1 MVARVCLVSGGT
13 GGHLMPAIVL
23 ARALRERGHAPLLV
37 TEGREVE
44 REFLER
50 EVSGVESAA
59 LPEGKPS
66 KLQLPLWLLKATLRA
81 RRMLK
86 ERNVDSVVSTGG
98 RASLPVALAARML
111 GKPVFLLEQNAVAGR
126 VNRMMLPFA
135 SRMYLGLP
143 GPDVS
148 RRSCFTGTP
157 LRPEIYRVDPQK
169 ARAALGLDPKLPV
182 VLVTGGSQGAQRLNE
197 VAPDAISSLKTRVQ
211 VLHLCGTGAVKSG
224 RDIEIRRR
232 YATADCVVS
241 ATVRPIAMD
250 MDTML
255 GAADLVI
262 CRGGGTT
269 VAELMAAGRPAVV
282 VPYPHHKDQQQL
294 KNARVLADVGAAVI
308 LEERDLDAAKMA
320 AAIDAI
326 LADPERLRAMGE
338 AARSLCSLDPT
349 AAILADMQQHGGLR

>member
-13 GGHLMPAIVL
+13 GGHLMPALVL
-23 ARALRERGHAPLLV
+23 ARALRERGHSALLV

-44 REFLER
+44 KEFLDR
-50 EVSGVESAA
+50 EASGVEAA
-59 LPEGKPS
+59 SLPEGKPS
-66 KLQLPLWLLKATLRA
+66 KLRLPMWLLKATLRA

-98 RASLPVALAARML
+98 RASLPVALAARSL
-111 GKPVFLLEQNAVAGR
+111 GKPVFLLEQNAIAGR
-126 VNRMMLPFA
+126 VNRWMMPFA
-135 SRMYLGLP
+135 ERMYLGLP
-143 GPDVS
+143 GPDVTS
-148 RRSCFTGTP
+148 RACFTGTP
-157 LRPEIYRVDPQK
+157 LRPEIYRIDRQK

-197 VAPDAISSLKTRVQ
+197 VAPEAISSLRTRVQ

-224 RDIEIRRR
+224 RDVEMRRR
-232 YATADCVVS
+232 YSAADCV
-241 ATVRPIAMD
+241 ATAIVRPIAMD

-294 KNARVLADVGAAVI
+294 KNARVLADAGAAVI
-308 LEERDLDAAKMA
+308 LEERDLDAAKMTV
-320 AAIDAI
+320 AIDSI
-326 LADPERLRAMGE
+326 LSDRDRLKAMGE
-338 AARSLCSLDPT
+338 AARTLCSVDPT

>member
-13 GGHLMPAIVL
+13 GGHLMPALVL
-23 ARALRERGHAPLLV
+23 ARALRERGHTPLLV

-44 REFLER
+44 KEFLDR
-50 EVSGVESAA
+50 EVSGVEAA
-59 LPEGKPS
+59 CLPEGKPT

-98 RASLPVALAARML
+98 RASLPVALAARSL
-111 GKPVFLLEQNAVAGR
+111 GKPVFLLEQNAIAGR
-126 VNRMMLPFA
+126 VNRWMLPFA
-135 SRMYLGLP
+135 ARMYLGLP
-143 GPDVS
+143 GPDMTK
-148 RRSCFTGTP
+148 RSCFTGTP
-157 LRPEIYRVDPQK
+157 LRPEIYRIDAQK

-182 VLVTGGSQGAQRLNE
+182 VLVTGGSQGAQRVNE
-197 VAPDAISSLKTRVQ
+197 VAPEALASLKTRVQ
-211 VLHLCGTGAVKSG
+211 VIHLCGLGAVKSG
-224 RDIEIRRR
+224 RDVEMRRR
-232 YATADCVVS
+232 YAASDSVAV
-241 ATVRPIAMD
+241 AVVRPMAMD

-294 KNARVLADVGAAVI
+294 RNARVLADAGAAVI
-308 LEERDLDAAKMA
+308 LEEHDLDAAKMA
-320 AAIDAI
+320 AAIDSI
-326 LADPERLRAMGE
+326 LSDRDRLTAMGE
-338 AARSLCSLDPT
+338 AARGLCSLDPT
-349 AAILADMQQHGGLR
+349 SAILADMQQHGGLR

>member
-1 MVARVCLVSGGT
+1 
-13 GGHLMPAIVL
+13 MPALVL

-44 REFLER
+44 KEFLDR
-50 EVSGVESAA
+50 EVSGVEAA
-59 LPEGKPS
+59 CLPEGKPT

-98 RASLPVALAARML
+98 RASLPVALAARSL
-111 GKPVFLLEQNAVAGR
+111 GKPVFLLEQNAIAGR
-126 VNRMMLPFA
+126 VNRWMMPFA
-135 SRMYLGLP
+135 ARMYLGLP
-143 GPDVS
+143 GPGMTK
-148 RRSCFTGTP
+148 RSCFTGTP
-157 LRPEIYRVDPQK
+157 LRPEIYRIDAQK

-182 VLVTGGSQGAQRLNE
+182 VLVTGGSQGAQRVNE
-197 VAPDAISSLKTRVQ
+197 VAPEALASLKTRVQ
-211 VLHLCGTGAVKSG
+211 VIHLCGLGAVKSG
-224 RDIEIRRR
+224 RDVEMRRR
-232 YATADCVVS
+232 YAASDSVAV
-241 ATVRPIAMD
+241 AVVRPMAMD

-294 KNARVLADVGAAVI
+294 RNARVLADAGAAVI

-320 AAIDAI
+320 AAIDSI
-326 LADPERLRAMGE
+326 LSDRDRLMAMGE
-338 AARSLCSLDPT
+338 AARGLCRLDPT
-349 AAILADMQQHGGLR
+349 SAILADMQQHGGLR